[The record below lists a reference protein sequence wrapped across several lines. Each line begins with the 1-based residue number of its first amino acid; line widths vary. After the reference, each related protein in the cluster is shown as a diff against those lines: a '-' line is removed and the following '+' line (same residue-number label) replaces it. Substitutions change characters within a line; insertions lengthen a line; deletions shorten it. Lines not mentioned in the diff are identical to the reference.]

1 MNKQD
6 EYRQALSAV
15 IGITMESLK
24 GGSMSKHTPEPWRS
38 PWRIHRILPN
48 NGDFDA
54 AQGERYEVFWRDD
67 GDGVESYTYVATARQ
82 HDNARLIAAAPE
94 TKRQRDE
101 LLAALERTLSNAI
114 GHACDARGDD
124 CNFEDWPW
132 VQQARE
138 AIANATKE
146 EA

>member
-1 MNKQD
+1 
-6 EYRQALSAV
+6 
-15 IGITMESLK
+15 
-24 GGSMSKHTPEPWRS
+24 MSKHTPGPWRVKYES
-38 PWRIHRILPN
+38 EPGGAFLIYGPWGGAIDP
-48 NGDFDA
+48 DA
-54 AQGERYEVFWRDD
+54 D
-67 GDGVESYTYVATARQ
+67 YVTQEENEA
-82 HDNARLIAAAPE
+82 NCRLIAAAP
-94 TKRQRDE
+94 E

-138 AIANATKE
+138 AIASARKE